1 MQQIIE
7 KYQKKIERLN
17 VFEQQTLRTLLAE
30 TTSNGMSRFYIVF
43 GDKTVVD
50 VTTKRVLDK
59 S

>member
-30 TTSNGMSRFYIVF
+30 STSNGMSRFYLVF
-43 GDKTVVD
+43 GDKAVVD
-50 VTTKRVLDK
+50 ANSKRELDK